1 MDSIKL
7 ISTGGPYGDAC
18 CSYDFVLSREM
29 TLKEFV
35 DLIIQ
40 DKDEWGDVRLG
51 WFDDPLLEYSHGK
64 VKFFVSD
71 LDFMIKKVGKAHGGW
86 SNMDYIVEKIC

>member
-7 ISTGGPYGDAC
+7 ICTGGPYGDAC
-18 CSYDFVLSREM
+18 CSYDFELSREM

-40 DKDEWGDVRLG
+40 DKREWGEVSLG
-51 WFDDPLLEYSHGK
+51 WFDKPLLEYSDGK
-64 VKFFVSD
+64 AKFFISD
-71 LDFMIKKVGKAHGGW
+71 WNFMIKRVGQAHGGW